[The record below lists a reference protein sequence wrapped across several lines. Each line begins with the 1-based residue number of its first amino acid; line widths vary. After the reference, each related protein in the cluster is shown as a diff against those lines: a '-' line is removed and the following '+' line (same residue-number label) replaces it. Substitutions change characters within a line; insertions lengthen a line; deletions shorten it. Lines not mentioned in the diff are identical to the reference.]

1 MKISANHQDLFVSEK
16 KSVEPGARPKSR
28 EVSATQTPP
37 EPSDRVQLSSS
48 KGSATKPPT
57 GGDEPRVTRKEIPG
71 SFIAV
76 MPSEG
81 VLSLASHPTVQ
92 VEKILGEANGSTFV
106 LIRQPEMSLD
116 SLQNK
121 GPFTQ
126 VFPNYEYHGDIF
138 DEPVASG
145 QPVMTAAAPSGRPGH
160 LDIIN
165 VDPAW
170 NITKGSPTVI
180 SAITDTG
187 LDVAHPVLAGTV
199 WQNPNEVLDGQ
210 DNDGNGYVDDV
221 AGWDFTDNDND
232 PSDTYSTHHTHV
244 HGIVHAREGD
254 SGATGV
260 APGAVSMPLRI
271 SGGRR
276 SYSSAMVA
284 ESYLYAL
291 KQGAKSI
298 NTSFNID
305 GFVGDKALE
314 MTYRTLSDNDVLIFN
329 SAGNGSTRNS
339 PRTKFE
345 DIILVA
351 STDTSTERVDQRSSF
366 SNWGHGVDISAPGRD
381 IMSTLPNNRVGTS
394 SGTSMATPVAMG
406 VDALVRSA
414 HPDWTA
420 AQRWAQIAG
429 TADNIDQRNPK
440 EAGEMG
446 FGRVNAGRALT
457 EKLTPPT
464 LSARETKDAQGS
476 TTGITVR
483 FEKVFD
489 PASANREEAWQVRN
503 SEGTVVMKGAPR
515 EIRLHTNEINFDVS
529 SLPAGSYELVGSAK
543 HLVDPFG
550 QPLDGNQDGIAGDDF
565 VKEFVVLKRP
575 ASEG

>member
-1 MKISANHQDLFVSEK
+1 MKISANHQDLFASEK
-16 KSVEPGARPKSR
+16 KLVEPGTHPKSR
-28 EVSATQTPP
+28 EASAAQAHS
-37 EPSDRVQLSSS
+37 EPADRVQLSSS
-48 KGSATKPPT
+48 KGSASKPPT
-57 GGDEPRVTRKEIPG
+57 GGDEPKVTRKEIPG

-81 VLSLASHPTVQ
+81 VISLAGQPAIQ
-92 VEKILGEANGSTFV
+92 VEKVLGEANGSTFM

-116 SLQNK
+116 SLQTD
-121 GPFTQ
+121 GLFTQ
-126 VFPNYEYHGDIF
+126 VYPNYEYSGDVF

-145 QPVMTAAAPSGRPGH
+145 QPVMTAVAPSGRPGH

-199 WQNPNEVLDGQ
+199 WQNPKEVANGQ
-210 DNDGNGYVDDV
+210 DSDGNGFVDDV

-232 PSDTYSTHHTHV
+232 PSDKASTHHTHV
-244 HGIVHAREGD
+244 HGIVHAQEGD

-260 APGAVSMPLRI
+260 APGAVGMPLRI

-276 SYSSAMVA
+276 SYSSAVVA

-305 GFVGDKALE
+305 SFAGDKALE
-314 MTYRTLSDNDVLIFN
+314 MTYRTLSDNDVLLFN
-329 SAGNGSTRNS
+329 SGGNNSTRNS

-351 STDTSTERVDQRSSF
+351 STDTSPERVDQRSSF
-366 SNWGHGVDISAPGRD
+366 SNWGHGIDISAPGRD
-381 IMSTLPNNRVGTS
+381 IMSTLPNGRVGAS

-457 EKLTPPT
+457 EELTPPT
-464 LSARETKDAQGS
+464 LSAREVKNAQGS
-476 TTGITVR
+476 TSKITVR

-489 PASANREEAWQVRN
+489 PARANREEAWQVRN
-503 SEGTVVMKGAPR
+503 SEGVVVMKGAPR
-515 EIRLHTNEINFDVS
+515 EIRLHTNEIDFNVG
-529 SLPAGSYELVGSAK
+529 SLPAGTYQLVGSAK

-550 QPLDGNQDGIAGDDF
+550 QPLDGNKDGVGGDDF
-565 VKEFVVLKRP
+565 VKEFVVLERP

>member
-1 MKISANHQDLFVSEK
+1 MKISANHQDLFTSEK
-16 KSVEPGARPKSR
+16 KPADPGAHSKSR
-28 EVSATQTPP
+28 EASAAQVPS
-37 EPSDRVQLSSS
+37 EPSDRVQLNSSES
-48 KGSATKPPT
+48 SAPKPPT
-57 GGDEPRVTRKEIPG
+57 GGGEPRVTRKEIPG

-76 MPSEG
+76 MPSQG
-81 VLSLASHPTVQ
+81 VMSLASHPEIH
-92 VEKILGEANGSTFV
+92 VEKILGEANGSTFL
-106 LIRQPEMSLD
+106 LIHQPEMSLNSIQAD
-116 SLQNK
+116 GL
-121 GPFTQ
+121 FTQ
-126 VFPNYEYHGDIF
+126 VHPNYEYSGDLF

-145 QPVMTAAAPSGRPGH
+145 QPVIAAASPSRRPGH

-187 LDVAHPVLAGTV
+187 LDVAHPVLSGSV
-199 WQNPNEVLDGQ
+199 WQNPNEVANGQ
-210 DNDGNGYVDDV
+210 DSDGNGYIDDV
-221 AGWDFTDNDND
+221 AGWDFTDNDNN
-232 PSDTYSTHHTHV
+232 PSDTLSTHHTHV
-244 HGIVHAREGD
+244 HGIVHANEGE

-260 APGAVSMPLRI
+260 APGTVGMPLRI

-276 SYSSAMVA
+276 PFSSAVIA

-305 GFVGDKALE
+305 GFAGDKALE
-314 MTYRTLSDNDVLIFN
+314 LTYRTLAESDVLLFN
-329 SAGNGSTRNS
+329 SAGNNSARNS

-351 STDTSTERVDQRSSF
+351 STDTSAERVDQRSSF
-366 SNWGHGVDISAPGRD
+366 SNWGHGIDVSAPGRD
-381 IMSTLPNNRVGTS
+381 IVSTLPNGRVGAS
-394 SGTSMATPVAMG
+394 SGTSMAAPVAMG
-406 VDALVRSA
+406 VDMLVQSA

-429 TADNIDQRNPK
+429 TADNIDQRNPR

-457 EKLTPPT
+457 EELPPPT

-476 TTGITVR
+476 TSRITVR

-489 PASANREEAWQVRN
+489 PARANHEEAWQVRN
-503 SEGTVVMKGAPR
+503 SEGVVVMKGAPR
-515 EIRLHTNEINFDVS
+515 EIRLHTNEIDFNVG

-550 QPLDGNQDGIAGDDF
+550 QPLDGNKDGTGGDDF
-565 VKEFVVLKRP
+565 VKTFVVLKRP
-575 ASEG
+575 ASEA